1 MSYAVIFLNDIVYWN
16 LDESW
21 HMVKE
26 IFLWHIKNL
35 GKEFGD
41 HYSCKRKYK
50 GNSMYISHWLDAKCP
65 IWWVE
70 VISWEEQFGFP
81 LHVLLHDNAAMVLL
95 APHPQPP
102 FSLSYEL
109 FSLEWV
115 VWLGAIMCL
124 WIFVCQNM
132 SLELKCCILSNDMFE
147 GSMIQERK
155 ILG

>member
-1 MSYAVIFLNDIVYWN
+1 MQQQNFFIYFLLEKFGKTVSYAVIFLNDIVYWN

-70 VISWEEQFGFP
+70 VIHEKNSLDFHCMYFYMTMLQWCSSP
-81 LHVLLHDNAAMVLL
+81 PTLNLHSASLMNSSLLCE
-95 APHPQPP
+95 
-102 FSLSYEL
+102 LS
-109 FSLEWV
+109 
-115 VWLGAIMCL
+115 
-124 WIFVCQNM
+124 
-132 SLELKCCILSNDMFE
+132 D
-147 GSMIQERK
+147 
-155 ILG
+155 

>member
-1 MSYAVIFLNDIVYWN
+1 
-16 LDESW
+16 
-21 HMVKE
+21 MVKE

-50 GNSMYISHWLDAKCP
+50 GNSMYISNWLDAKCP

-70 VISWEEQFGFP
+70 VIHEKNSLDFHCMYFYMTMLQGCSSP
-81 LHVLLHDNAAMVLL
+81 
-95 APHPQPP
+95 PHPQPP

-109 FSLEWV
+109 FSLVWV

-124 WIFVCQNM
+124 WKFVCQNM